1 MGSWIWADDGRI
13 RHPAPSHG
21 VIRDDGDGGGGAKQS
36 SMLATKRSI
45 IDTGYEVEIKSEKK
59 DERIVDSALPG
70 RRRERTTGSNCG
82 GAGDHRLASRD
93 TRKRGLLW
101 QEKSRSRYLGEDDNY
116 A

>member
-13 RHPAPSHG
+13 RHPASSHG

-59 DERIVDSALPG
+59 KMNGLWIAHYLVVVG
-70 RRRERTTGSNCG
+70 REPPVAT
-82 GAGDHRLASRD
+82 AAVLAITD
-93 TRKRGLLW
+93 
-101 QEKSRSRYLGEDDNY
+101 
-116 A
+116 